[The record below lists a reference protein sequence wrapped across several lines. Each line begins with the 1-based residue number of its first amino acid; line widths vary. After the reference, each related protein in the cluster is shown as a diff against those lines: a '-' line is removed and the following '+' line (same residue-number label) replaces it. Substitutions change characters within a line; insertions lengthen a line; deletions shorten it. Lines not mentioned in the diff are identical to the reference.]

1 MSIVV
6 RLLESIGLMLIRQ
19 EMGMESLPSSL
30 GPRSPKE
37 NRKEFNIPKHA
48 ITLVWAS
55 GHLPSNFVPKNNSS
69 IYGSEHAVW
78 QVLSDLIFTLERP
91 VYFRTR

>member
-6 RLLESIGLMLIRQ
+6 RLLERIGLMLIRQ

-69 IYGSEHAVW
+69 IPIW
-78 QVLSDLIFTLERP
+78 
-91 VYFRTR
+91 